1 MIRDGTWLLI
11 SPEPVSLLSRLEMLI
26 FTAWSPPAWAPL
38 FTDVR
43 CRVMVH
49 LGRGLAIADGE
60 NGMPATFARFREPGG
75 HV

>member
-1 MIRDGTWLLI
+1 MIKDGTWLLI

-43 CRVMVH
+43 RRVTVH
-49 LGRGLAIADGE
+49 LGRGPAIADGE
-60 NGMPATFARFREPGG
+60 NGMPATFAGFRGPDG